1 MATKN
6 NFQIVISANDKATA
20 SIRRINDSMSKM
32 VRPVANVHRS
42 MQALTKEVGR
52 NIAVKALTGVGR
64 AAESAA
70 SGISKIIS
78 PMSAVIGVGSIA
90 GITALATNWGRLGV
104 EVSMTASLLGSTT
117 SGLQSLRGA
126 AELAGLSSE
135 ALTSGLG
142 SLRQTM
148 QDAKWGRNQPVVNLM
163 SRLGIDFRTTADG
176 AIDVAR
182 TMKDVSTAIAAQPD
196 LGAKHTVAQAFGLEG
211 LLPLLMKGEKG
222 IEEFERRAKS
232 LGLVMSNQAVES
244 AKRYG
249 ESILQLE
256 GAMTGLKN
264 SVTGALVPAFTPLI
278 AKFTKWVELNRESI
292 AQKAGEGM
300 EKLVAWAGKADFSKI
315 IGGLEKT
322 GRVVVYIIDKLDI
335 LITKFE
341 KLKDQNLAKYVFGGL
356 PRVLYDMFSSDA
368 KPGSAASSNP
378 GSSAAGQGRGTNPGA
393 GYPLAASAASAGDP
407 RKLGYNHPALN
418 SYAEQVEQANGLP
431 NGILNA
437 IKNFGER
444 SGSNAVSPK
453 GARGVM
459 QFMPQTWA
467 QYGKGDPT
475 DPFASI
481 DAGGRYMKDM
491 LRRYGG
497 NADAAIT
504 EYNGG
509 TKQAEAVQKGGKP
522 WVAET
527 ANYLSRVK
535 GGMPGG
541 GSEPQK
547 MDITLNIPNAPA
559 GTSATAKTKSGDV
572 PIRINHSMNTLSA
585 G

>member
-6 NFQIVISANDKATA
+6 NFQIVISANDRATS

-32 VRPVANVHRS
+32 VRPVTNVHRT

-52 NIAVKALTGVGR
+52 NVAVKALSGVGR
-64 AAESAA
+64 AAENAA

-78 PMSAVIGVGSIA
+78 PMSAVIGAGSIA
-90 GITALATNWGRLGV
+90 GIAALATNWGRLGV
-104 EVSMTASLLGSTT
+104 EVSTTASLLGSTT

-126 AELAGLSSE
+126 AELAGVSSE
-135 ALTSGLG
+135 TLTSGLG

-148 QDAKWGRNQPVVNLM
+148 QDAKWGRNQPVVALM
-163 SRLGIDFRTTADG
+163 DRLGIGFRTTADG
-176 AIDVAR
+176 GIDVIR
-182 TMKDVSTAIAAQPD
+182 TVKDISNAIVAQKD
-196 LGAKHTVAQAFGLEG
+196 IGAKHTIAQGFGGLES
-211 LLPLLMKGEKG
+211 LLPLLMKGQQG

-278 AKFTKWVELNRESI
+278 AKFTNWVELNREAI
-292 AQKAGEGM
+292 AQKVADGM
-300 EKLVAWAGKADFSKI
+300 EKLVKWVSQADFSKI
-315 IGGLEKT
+315 VSGLEKT

-341 KLKDQNLAKYVFGGL
+341 KLKDQNLAKYVFGGM
-356 PRVLYDMFSSDA
+356 PRILYDLYSSDA
-368 KPGSAASSNP
+368 KPGGPAVPSS
-378 GSSAAGQGRGTNPGA
+378 GSSSAGPGRGSYPGA
-393 GYPLAASAASAGDP
+393 GYPLAQSTGGDT
-407 RKLGYNHPALN
+407 RGLGYNHPVLN
-418 SYAEQVEQANGLP
+418 AYAAQVEQANSLP
-431 NGILNA
+431 PGILNA

-459 QFMPQTWA
+459 QFMPDTWKKF
-467 QYGKGDPT
+467 GVGDPS
-475 DPFASI
+475 DPYASI

-497 NADAAIT
+497 NVDAAIT

-509 TKQAEAVQKGGKP
+509 TKQAEAVRGGGKP

-535 GGMPGG
+535 GGMAGG

-559 GTSATAKTKSGDV
+559 GTTATAKTKSGDV